1 MSLSALLAA
10 SAYAQSAAEGAPAA
24 AAPDKNPPEL
34 DAEIEYVEAL
44 VNNGYP
50 DFAAPVI
57 EAAKKKWPQSEATF
71 FAIEVRGLLALG
83 KFEDAEKKIASLPDR
98 KSSKYWAARLEV
110 ANNHFGRGQKDECMK
125 IYNEFF
131 KMFATPPADL
141 KKFYMNACYAYGQLL
156 VGDGQYEKAAQRYE
170 SLLKQLQE
178 GDDQWCNL
186 GCETVEIYLRLA
198 EQTDVPEID
207 PKTAKPADKKA
218 ADAAKKKRDGFL
230 AAANKIV
237 DKLLWPSRQLH

>member
-1 MSLSALLAA
+1 MRFKAVSILSLSALLTA
-10 SAYAQSAAEGAPAA
+10 SAAAQSAAEGAPAA
-24 AAPDKNPPEL
+24 AAPDSNPEL

-57 EAAKKKWPQSEATF
+57 EAAKKKWPQTEATF

-83 KFEDAEKKIASLPDR
+83 RFDEAEKKIAALPDR

-110 ANNHFGRGQKDECMK
+110 ANNHFGRGQKAECMK

-131 KMFATPPADL
+131 KAFATPPADL
-141 KKFYMNACYAYGQLL
+141 RKFYMNACYAYGQLL

-170 SLLKQLQE
+170 ALLKQLTE
-178 GDDQWCNL
+178 GDEQWCNL

-198 EQTDVPEID
+198 EQIGSVEVD
-207 PKTAKPADKKA
+207 PKAKPADAKKA
-218 ADAAKKKRDGFL
+218 AAEKKRLSWETFCDHLVEFTES
-230 AAANKIV
+230 I
-237 DKLLWPSRQLH
+237 